1 MNGLHLLQAFLG
13 QGDSGRQ
20 LGQALQDPENKG
32 FLDTLLQSG
41 AFGETELDAET
52 LQAMLRGELPMEL
65 PETGGDLPLMGGS
78 LPQGGTASAQQHAD
92 EPLPNTDRQIDDP
105 LAMMAGLGLL
115 NAQTASGAPQDAEL
129 AAQTRQG
136 EQLGARLALLDQLE
150 LRRQAGAGQDGPDSM
165 AARSFSETSGLQQFQ
180 ALMPQAGADA
190 RPTAV
195 PTFTVGTPMDQSGWG
210 QSLGERV
217 LLLAGQGIK
226 QARIQLNPRELG
238 PVDVAI
244 TLREDKTQVV
254 FQAQHAVTREALEA
268 ELPRL
273 RTMLQE
279 QGFDQLDVN
288 VGRDGQSELAGRERG
303 EGGGDGRDNP
313 GASDDASDTGTDNNG
328 LVATRL
334 LDHYA

>member
-13 QGDSGRQ
+13 QGDTGRQ

-32 FLDTLLQSG
+32 FLDTLLESG
-41 AFGETELDAET
+41 AFGSTELDAET
-52 LQAMLRGELPMEL
+52 LQAMLRGEIPLDLPEAGEEL
-65 PETGGDLPLMGGS
+65 PPAGGILPPPGRAVADRDL
-78 LPQGGTASAQQHAD
+78 AAD
-92 EPLPNTDRQIDDP
+92 EPLADP

-115 NAQTASGAPQDAEL
+115 NVPNAPAAGQDGDF
-129 AAQTRQG
+129 AAQGQQG
-136 EQLGARLALLDQLE
+136 QQLGARLALLDQLE

-165 AARSFSETSGLQQFQ
+165 AARSFSESSGLQQFQ

-210 QSLGERV
+210 QALGERV
-217 LLLAGQGIK
+217 LLLAGQGIQ

-238 PVDVAI
+238 PVDIAI
-244 TLREDKTQVV
+244 TLRDDKTQVV

-288 VGRDGQSELAGRERG
+288 VGRDGQGELAGRERG
-303 EGGGDGRDNP
+303 EGNGERSSGQDTTDDGAAADN
-313 GASDDASDTGTDNNG
+313 GKNSG